1 MSTSPDVT
9 STDPQDLGE
18 DGWVNRLIIGFLVLL
33 AVLFVVSMVMVALQ
47 GFDAYRLKTSGE
59 ATTGVVTEASSRGF
73 RRGLS
78 STYEFTLDGETYTG
92 RGGKSD
98 DRGDEIVVRYL
109 PDDPSVHR
117 PEVGLTQELVFG
129 AGAALLL
136 GLVLYGAHGIYEVW
150 KRGEVTE
157 VDTAIAST
165 SAVSEPPETA

>member
-59 ATTGVVTEASSRGF
+59 ATTGVVTEASSRGL

-78 STYEFTLDGETYTG
+78 STYESSSTVRPTPDAAAKAMTAAMRSSSATCPTIRRFTAP
-92 RGGKSD
+92 KS
-98 DRGDEIVVRYL
+98 G
-109 PDDPSVHR
+109 
-117 PEVGLTQELVFG
+117 
-129 AGAALLL
+129 
-136 GLVLYGAHGIYEVW
+136 
-150 KRGEVTE
+150 
-157 VDTAIAST
+157 
-165 SAVSEPPETA
+165 